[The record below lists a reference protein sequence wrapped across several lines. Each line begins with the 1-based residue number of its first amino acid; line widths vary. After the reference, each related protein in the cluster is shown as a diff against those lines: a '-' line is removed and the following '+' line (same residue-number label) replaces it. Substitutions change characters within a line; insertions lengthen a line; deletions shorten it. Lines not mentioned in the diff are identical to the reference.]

1 MDEIVISVL
10 DTSPVMGNPALKK
23 YVPAY
28 KLLLGVEVFRVTL
41 VSEGSSPSFHLL
53 SEEIIRCVILGSV

>member
-28 KLLLGVEVFRVTL
+28 KLLLGVEVLQGDPGVRR
-41 VSEGSSPSFHLL
+41 LL
-53 SEEIIRCVILGSV
+53 PIFPPPQ